1 MSTLP
6 KCVDT
11 VVTTSPVNFRPLYF
25 LATCRL
31 QYDLDG
37 EKMEKKPS
45 VANRSRAH
53 LMSVMERRLGVY
65 PGLVKLWRITK
76 QYLLRIDMRRSRR
89 GSP

>member
-11 VVTTSPVNFRPLYF
+11 VVTTAPVNFRPLYF

-37 EKMEKKPS
+37 KKMEKKPS
-45 VANRSRAH
+45 VVNRSRAH
-53 LMSVMERRLGVY
+53 
-65 PGLVKLWRITK
+65 
-76 QYLLRIDMRRSRR
+76 
-89 GSP
+89 

>member
-11 VVTTSPVNFRPLYF
+11 VVTTVPVNFRPLYF

-37 EKMEKKPS
+37 KKMEKKPS
-45 VANRSRAH
+45 VINNR
-53 LMSVMERRLGVY
+53 E
-65 PGLVKLWRITK
+65 PI
-76 QYLLRIDMRRSRR
+76 
-89 GSP
+89 

>member
-11 VVTTSPVNFRPLYF
+11 VVTTAPVNFRPLYF

-45 VANRSRAH
+45 VVNRSRAH
-53 LMSVMERRLGVY
+53 LNVSDEVTLGC
-65 PGLVKLWRITK
+65 L
-76 QYLLRIDMRRSRR
+76 SRTR
-89 GSP
+89 ETVTNYKAVLTED

>member
-11 VVTTSPVNFRPLYF
+11 VVTTAPVNFRPLYF

-37 EKMEKKPS
+37 EKNGEETKCRKQIESPFDVS
-45 VANRSRAH
+45 DGETLGCLSRTRETVTNYKAV
-53 LMSVMERRLGVY
+53 LTE
-65 PGLVKLWRITK
+65 
-76 QYLLRIDMRRSRR
+76 D
-89 GSP
+89 